1 MSLFHRMHRHLDP
14 ADTLG
19 ELIFGLIMVLT
30 FTIGARLLVEEG
42 PTDGRELLIA
52 AIGCNLAW
60 GIIDGF
66 LYVLGQVFE
75 RRRLASLIQAVQQ
88 ERDDTAAM
96 AAIRGELDGDLAS
109 LAGSQESD
117 RFYASI
123 AAAARARPA
132 GPVKIT
138 AGDLRGAA
146 LVLFLVLATA
156 VPAALPFLLIEDGYV
171 ALRVSN
177 FLLVGLLFVV
187 GFLWGRHV
195 GSKPLVAGLL
205 IMSIGLALV
214 LVAIPLG
221 G

>member
-1 MSLFHRMHRHLDP
+1 MSLFHRLHRHLDP

-30 FTIGARLLVEEG
+30 FTIGARLLGEG
-42 PTDGRELLIA
+42 EPTDGRELLIA

-66 LYVLGQVFE
+66 LYVLGRVFE
-75 RRRLASLIQAVQQ
+75 RRRLASLMEAVQRA
-88 ERDDTAAM
+88 RDDTAAM
-96 AAIRGELDGDLAS
+96 AAIRGELDGDLTS
-109 LAGSQESD
+109 LAGPQERDS
-117 RFYASI
+117 FYASI
-123 AAAARARPA
+123 AAAAHVRPEEK
-132 GPVKIT
+132 VKLT

-146 LVLFLVLATA
+146 LVLCLVLATA
-156 VPAALPFLLIEDGYV
+156 VPAALPFLVIQDSYV
-171 ALRVSN
+171 ALRISN

-195 GSKPLVAGLL
+195 GSRPLLAGML

-214 LVAIPLG
+214 LIAIPLG

>member
-1 MSLFHRMHRHLDP
+1 MTLFPRLHRHLDP
-14 ADTLG
+14 VDTLG

-30 FTIGARLLVEEG
+30 FTIGARLLGQDE
-42 PTDGRELLIA
+42 PTDGRELMAA

-66 LYVLGQVFE
+66 LYLLGRVFE
-75 RRRLASLIQAVQQ
+75 RRRLASLMESIRQA
-88 ERDDTAAM
+88 RDPAAAVTAIEA
-96 AAIRGELDGDLAS
+96 ELDGAIVA
-109 LAGSQESD
+109 LAGQREKDS
-117 RFYASI
+117 FYASI

-132 GPVKIT
+132 DIVKVT
-138 AGDLRGAA
+138 AEDLRGAA
-146 LVLFLVLATA
+146 LVLCLVLATA
-156 VPAALPFLLIEDGYV
+156 LPAALPFLLLEDSYV

-177 FLLVGLLFVV
+177 LLLIGLLFIV
-187 GFLWGRHV
+187 GFLWGRHI
-195 GSKPLVAGLL
+195 GAKPLPAGAL

>member
-1 MSLFHRMHRHLDP
+1 
-14 ADTLG
+14 
-19 ELIFGLIMVLT
+19 MVMT
-30 FTIGARLLVEEG
+30 FTIGARLLGGEE
-42 PTDGRELLIA
+42 PTDGRDLLIA

-66 LYVLGQVFE
+66 LYVLGRVFE
-75 RRRLASLIQAVQQ
+75 RRRLASLIQAVRQ
-88 ERDDTAAM
+88 ERDDTTAV

-109 LAGSQESD
+109 LAGSQERD
-117 RFYASI
+117 RFYGSI

-146 LVLFLVLATA
+146 LVLCLVLATA
-156 VPAALPFLLIEDGYV
+156 VPAALPFLLIQDGYV

-177 FLLVGLLFVV
+177 VLLVGLLFVV
-187 GFLWGRHV
+187 VFLWGRHV

-214 LVAIPLG
+214 LIAIPLG

>member
-1 MSLFHRMHRHLDP
+1 MSLFHRLHRHLDP

-30 FTIGARLLVEEG
+30 FTIGARLLGEEES
-42 PTDGRELLIA
+42 TDGRQLLIA

-75 RRRLASLIQAVQQ
+75 RRRLASLLQAVRQ
-88 ERDDTAAM
+88 ERDETAAV
-96 AAIRGELDGDLAS
+96 AAIRGELDGDLTS
-109 LAGSQESD
+109 LAGPQERD

-123 AAAARARPA
+123 SAAARARPA

-146 LVLFLVLATA
+146 LVLCLVLATA
-156 VPAALPFLLIEDGYV
+156 VPAALPFLLIQDGLV

-195 GSKPLVAGLL
+195 GSRPLVAGLL

>member
-1 MSLFHRMHRHLDP
+1 MSLFHRLHRHLDP

-19 ELIFGLIMVLT
+19 ELIFGLIMVMT
-30 FTIGARLLVEEG
+30 FTIGARLLGGEE
-42 PTDGRELLIA
+42 PTDGRDLLIA

-66 LYVLGQVFE
+66 LYVLGRVFE
-75 RRRLASLIQAVQQ
+75 RRRLTSLLQAVRQ
-88 ERDDTAAM
+88 ERDETAAV
-96 AAIRGELDGDLAS
+96 AAIRGELDGDLTS
-109 LAGSQESD
+109 LAGSQERD
-117 RFYASI
+117 RFYGSI
-123 AAAARARPA
+123 AAAARTRPA

-138 AGDLRGAA
+138 AGDLRGAV
-146 LVLFLVLATA
+146 LVLCLVLATA
-156 VPAALPFLLIEDGYV
+156 VPAALPFLLIQDGYV

-177 FLLVGLLFVV
+177 VLLVGLLFVV

-195 GSKPLVAGLL
+195 GSRPLAAGLL

-214 LVAIPLG
+214 LIAIPLG